1 MPFYDF
7 EALEADYVTPKYS
20 TAHGETITGDAIEV
34 ARLRFKA
41 GEGAVEHSHP
51 HEQVMYVITGRLEV
65 ELEGERARLGPGT
78 AFHAP
83 SNAPHKVTAVEDAEV
98 LSCKNTIGGVG
109 HKIAPGEKDHLEH
122 LGKA

>member
-1 MPFYDF
+1 MPFYNFDD
-7 EALEADYVTPKYS
+7 LEAEYVTPKYS

-34 ARLRFKA
+34 ARLSFDA

-51 HEQVMYVITGRLEV
+51 HEQVMYVISGKLAVDFPDESA
-65 ELEGERARLGPGT
+65 ELGPGS

-83 SNAPHKVTAVEDAEV
+83 SNIPHKVTAIEDTIV

-109 HKIAPGEKDHLEH
+109 HKIAPGETDRLKD
-122 LGKA
+122 LGKV